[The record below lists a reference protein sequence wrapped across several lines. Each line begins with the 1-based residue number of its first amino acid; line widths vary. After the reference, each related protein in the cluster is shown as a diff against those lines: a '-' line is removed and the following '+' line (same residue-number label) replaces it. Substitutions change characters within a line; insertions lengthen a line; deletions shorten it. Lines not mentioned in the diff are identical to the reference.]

1 MIPNTA
7 PPSSLQTLLV
17 EINGSKI
24 NLFSG
29 TVVVVVVVQLSVNK
43 VDVSQLPSTAIVE
56 ASLVASI
63 ILHWIFCPS
72 EISIVFDVLSP
83 AGMINVS
90 YLANVPLSTLYSSKY
105 DFCELERLVTL
116 IIDKALLFSHVPSV

>member
-1 MIPNTA
+1 MIPNIA

-29 TVVVVVVVQLSVNK
+29 IVVVVVVVQLSVNK

-116 IIDKALLFSHVPSV
+116 IIDRALLFSHVPSV

>member
-1 MIPNTA
+1 MIPNIA

-29 TVVVVVVVQLSVNK
+29 IVVVVVVVQLSVNK

-90 YLANVPLSTLYSSKY
+90 YLANMPLSTLYSSKY

-116 IIDKALLFSHVPSV
+116 IIDRALLFSHVPSV

>member
-29 TVVVVVVVQLSVNK
+29 IVVVVVVQLSVNK

>member
-1 MIPNTA
+1 MIPNIA

-29 TVVVVVVVQLSVNK
+29 IVVVVVVQLSVNK

-116 IIDKALLFSHVPSV
+116 IIDRALLFSHVPSV

>member
-1 MIPNTA
+1 MIPNIA

-29 TVVVVVVVQLSVNK
+29 IVVVVVQLSVNK

-116 IIDKALLFSHVPSV
+116 IIDRALLFSHVPSV

>member
-29 TVVVVVVVQLSVNK
+29 IVVVVVVVQLSVNK

-63 ILHWIFCPS
+63 ILHWIF
-72 EISIVFDVLSP
+72 
-83 AGMINVS
+83 
-90 YLANVPLSTLYSSKY
+90 
-105 DFCELERLVTL
+105 
-116 IIDKALLFSHVPSV
+116 